1 MYTRI
6 SVKNIPERPGV
17 YLMRGEDN
25 RILYI
30 GKAKNLKKRVSSY
43 FHRGLQNG
51 KTENLVRQI
60 SSVETFIT
68 DNEVEALIL
77 ESNLIKRYKPRY
89 NIELKENQSYPYIK
103 ITRETFP
110 RIIKTRTKLD
120 DGALYFGPYTNASYV
135 NRTIRTIT
143 EIFPVRRCGINLDKK
158 KPSTPCIN
166 YYLGKCVCPCCGKI
180 SAEEYVK
187 LVDQVVLFLK
197 GQNRKLVSSIKK
209 QMEYEAQTRQ
219 YEQAMQSRDRIR
231 AINHLLEEQK
241 MTTGAGENED
251 FIGIA
256 KGEDACTVT
265 VLVKRNGK
273 MIGKR
278 DYTVKQGESLSQ
290 VLEQFLPLHYD
301 GVTPAP
307 RRILLPFDIP
317 NLELVNLYLKKTYKQ
332 AVRAAIPERGAKKR
346 LVDLACRNA
355 LQKNLELSSSPEPF
369 IELERLEKVL
379 HLPVQPHRIE
389 AFDIA
394 TTLGSYSV
402 AGMVRF
408 TAGTPDRMY
417 YRRFRIRFT
426 PGQND
431 VGMIREAVARR
442 YQRLLNEKKS
452 LPDLVFVDG
461 GLQQVNGAKSVLK
474 ALGIHDIPV
483 VGLAKRHEDIYLN
496 GRKKPIRLEK
506 SDPALKL
513 LMSVRDEVHRYANT
527 YHVTIRAK
535 EMLVSRLGDVPGI
548 GDALVSAILSVID
561 NSSTP
566 VSIEALKS
574 VRGIGPKKAVRIFHA
589 LKESGVVPLE

>member
-1 MYTRI
+1 MNTRI
-6 SVKNIPERPGV
+6 TVRNIPEHPGV
-17 YLMRGEDN
+17 YLMKGEDN
-25 RILYI
+25 QILYI

-43 FHRGLQNG
+43 FRRGLQNG

-89 NIELKENQSYPYIK
+89 NIELKENESYPCIK
-103 ITRETFP
+103 ITREPFP

-120 DGALYFGPYTNASYV
+120 DGAIYFGPYTNASYV

-143 EIFPVRRCGINLDKK
+143 EIFPLRRCSLNLDKK
-158 KPSTPCIN
+158 RPSTPCIN

-180 SAEEYVK
+180 STEEYVK

-197 GQNRKLVSSIKK
+197 GQNSKLVSSIKK
-209 QMEYEAQTRQ
+209 QMEHEAKNRQ
-219 YEQAMQSRDRIR
+219 YEQAMQSRDRFR

-241 MTTGAGENED
+241 MTTGTEEDED
-251 FIGIA
+251 FIGVA

-278 DYTVKQGESLSQ
+278 DYTVKQEKNLPQ

-307 RRILLPFDIP
+307 RAILLPFNIP
-317 NLELVNLYLKKTYKQ
+317 NLELIELYMKKMYKR
-332 AVRAAIPERGAKKR
+332 AVRIAVPERGAKKR
-346 LVDLACRNA
+346 LVNLACRNA
-355 LQKNLELSSSPEPF
+355 LQRNLELSSLTDPS
-369 IELERLEKVL
+369 IRLERLEKVL
-379 HLPVQPHRIE
+379 HLSAPPRCIE

-394 TTLGSYSV
+394 TTLGNYSV

-408 TAGTPDRMY
+408 TDGTPDRNH
-417 YRRFRIRFT
+417 YRKFRIRFT

-431 VGMIREAVARR
+431 VGMIREVVARR
-442 YQRLLNEKKS
+442 YQRMINEKKP
-452 LPDLVFVDG
+452 LPDMVLVDG
-461 GLQQVNGAKSVLK
+461 GLQQVLGAKSVLK
-474 ALGIHDIPV
+474 ILGINDIPV
-483 VGLAKRHEDIYLN
+483 VGLAKKYEDIYLN

-513 LMSVRDEVHRYANT
+513 LMSVRNEVHRYANT
-527 YHVTIRAK
+527 YHVSIRAK
-535 EMLVSRLGDVPGI
+535 KMIVSQLGKVPGI
-548 GDALVSAILSVID
+548 GDTLVSAILSIISD
-561 NSSTP
+561 SSTQ
-566 VSIEALKS
+566 VSIEVLKKI
-574 VRGIGPKKAVRIFHA
+574 RGIGPKKAARVFHA